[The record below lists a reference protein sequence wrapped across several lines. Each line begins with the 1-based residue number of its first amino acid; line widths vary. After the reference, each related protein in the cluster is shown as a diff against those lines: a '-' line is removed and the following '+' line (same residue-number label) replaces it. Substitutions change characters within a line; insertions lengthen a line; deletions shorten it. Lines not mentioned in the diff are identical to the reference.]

1 VSPPPGSGGLDD
13 GDGDGDGPASDPDD
27 GVGVRTSPPGT
38 DPAGTDPP
46 GTSPPGTVRWR
57 MAVAYDGSTFHG
69 FAAQRDQVTVSGALA
84 EALGRVV
91 RTPVVLTCAGR
102 TDSGV
107 HALHQVVHFDVPA
120 ERSAG
125 LDADVVVSSCNSQLG
140 PAIVVREAEV
150 APRGFDA
157 RHSAT
162 ARRYRYLVVNA
173 PVADPLL
180 AGLAWHVADPLD
192 LRSMA
197 AASDAL
203 LGEHDFRAFC
213 RRVPGTSPDDPI
225 PRRVT
230 VAEWTELSTAE
241 GTGTLRAARQAAPA
255 AGSTPAL
262 VPAVGSLLA
271 FEIEANA
278 FCHQM
283 VRSLVGTL
291 VEVGRGRKR
300 PSDILWILRSADRQE
315 AGQPAPPWGLTLME
329 VRYGADRLA

>member
-1 VSPPPGSGGLDD
+1 MSTPPGPGGSDSGVAVGSGDD
-13 GDGDGDGPASDPDD
+13 DPAAAPVD
-27 GVGVRTSPPGT
+27 T
-38 DPAGTDPP
+38 DPADQQA
-46 GTSPPGTVRWR
+46 GTVRWR
-57 MAVAYDGSTFHG
+57 MTVAYDGSGFHG
-69 FAAQRDQVTVSGALA
+69 FAAQRDQRTVAGSLA

-91 RTPVVLTCAGR
+91 QAPVALTCAGR
-102 TDSGV
+102 TDAGV
-107 HALHQVVHFDVPA
+107 HALAQVVHFDVPGH
-120 ERSAG
+120 RSAA
-125 LDADVVVSSCNSQLG
+125 LDPAAVVSSCNSQLG
-140 PAIVVREAEV
+140 PAIVVREAGV
-150 APRGFDA
+150 AAPGFDA

-192 LRSMA
+192 LRALA

-213 RRVPGTSPDDPI
+213 RRVPGTSPDQPI

-230 VAEWTELSTAE
+230 AASWTELS
-241 GTGTLRAARQAAPA
+241 RAAGDGTARTHRRGAPV

-300 PSDILWILRSADRQE
+300 PSDILWILRSADRQQ
-315 AGQPAPPWGLTLME
+315 AAQPAPPWGLTLME
-329 VRYGADRLA
+329 VGYGGERLA